1 MTRKPMLHLNVF
13 AANVGHH
20 EAAWR
25 FPRTHPERL
34 GELSYYQ
41 DMARTAE
48 RGKFDSFFL
57 GDRLALG
64 NVRHRA
70 EGRFEPLMLL
80 AALTSSTERI
90 GLVATAS
97 TTYSEPYN
105 LARQFASLD
114 HLSRGRAGWNIV
126 TSWDANAAGNF
137 GLPRSRSHAE
147 RYARATEYL
156 EVVTKLWD
164 SWEENAY
171 LIDRDAGIYVDTD
184 RVHRIEHHGA
194 NFDVAGAL
202 NVPRSPQ
209 GRPLLVQAGSS
220 EDGRAFAATYAEAIF
235 TAQQELGDAQEFYS
249 DIKRRATALGRD
261 ADCISILPGL
271 CPIIGSTVAEAH
283 SMQQELNELTI
294 PELGLRS
301 LSQHLDGADLSG
313 FSLDEP
319 VPLHALPDPKD
330 IVGNQSRAQLIYNL
344 VDREPGLTLRNL
356 LHRFAGAAGHRV
368 LAGTPEQVADHMI
381 DWVERGAADGFNI
394 MPAELPGGLTDVV
407 DHVVPLLQRRG
418 VFRTEYAGTTL
429 REHYG
434 LARPLSRWTR
444 A

>member
-1 MTRKPMLHLNVF
+1 VAQKPYLHLNVF
-13 AANVGHH
+13 VANVGHH

-25 FPRTHPERL
+25 YPRTHPERL
-34 GELSYYQ
+34 GDLAYYQ
-41 DMARTAE
+41 EIARAAE

-64 NVRHRA
+64 NVRFRA

-80 AALTSSTERI
+80 SALTTCTERI

-114 HLSRGRAGWNIV
+114 HISRGRAGWNIV

-156 EVVTKLWD
+156 DVVMKLWD
-164 SWEENAY
+164 SWDDDAY
-171 LIDRDAGIYVDTD
+171 VIDRDAGVYVDTD
-184 RVHRIEHHGA
+184 RVHRIDHEGP
-194 NFDVAGAL
+194 NFTVTGPL

-220 EDGRAFAATYAEAIF
+220 DDGRAFAATYAEAIF
-235 TAQQELGDAQEFYS
+235 TAQQELRDAQNFYS

-261 ADCISILPGL
+261 ATRISILPGL
-271 CPIIGSTVAEAH
+271 CPIIGSTVAEAKAK
-283 SMQQELNELTI
+283 QQELNDLTI
-294 PELGLRS
+294 PELGLRT
-301 LSQHLDGADLSG
+301 LSQHLDGCDLSALP
-313 FSLDEP
+313 LDEP
-319 VPLHALPDPKD
+319 VPLHALPDPRE
-330 IVGNQSRAQLIYNL
+330 IVGNQSRAQLIYTT
-344 VDREPGLTLRNL
+344 VERDPTLTLRNL
-356 LHRFAGAAGHRV
+356 LRRFAGAAGHHV

-407 DHVVPLLQRRG
+407 DYVVPLLQKRG
-418 VFRTEYAGTTL
+418 VFRSEYEGTTL

-434 LARPLSRWTR
+434 LGRPATHFQR
-444 A
+444 